1 MKDPISIRASDAT
14 HRPRR
19 GIHQHNHHE
28 ILIIKQGAGTH
39 VVDFEKFDIK
49 QNQIFFL
56 RPGQVHEFSPEPGSE
71 FYFIAFD
78 KDEVMLHAP
87 TELRQFEFFQSF
99 HCNGPVQLDEVDSI
113 IKQMVDVQH
122 ELNHPGPMQS
132 LLISGLVMVLLIKIQ
147 RKFRQFSVSTKWE
160 YNELVMLF
168 NQLVDDAQCQFRF
181 VKDYAQH
188 LHVSTTYLNDTV
200 KKVTGKPA
208 SFWIH
213 KKQVVIAKQLLNNRK
228 LNFKT
233 ISTKMGFT
241 DATHFARFFKSQTSV
256 TPSDYRTQTSA

>member
-1 MKDPISIRASDAT
+1 MKDPISIRASDAR
-14 HRPRR
+14 HQPRR
-19 GIHQHNHHE
+19 GIHQHKHHE
-28 ILIIKQGAGTH
+28 ILIIKKGSGSH
-39 VVDFEKFDIK
+39 LVDFERFDIK
-49 QNQIFFL
+49 PNQIYFL
-56 RPGQVHEFSPEPGSE
+56 RPGQVHEFSPNPGAE

-99 HCNGPVQLDEVDSI
+99 HCDGPVHLDEVDSI

-122 ELNHPGPMQS
+122 ELTHPGPMQS

-147 RKFRQFSVSTKWE
+147 RKFRQFAKVVAGD
-160 YNELVMLF
+160 YNELVMFF
-168 NQLVDDAQCQFRF
+168 NQLVDDPQCQFRF
-181 VKDYAQH
+181 VKEYAQH

-200 KKVTGKPA
+200 KKYTGRPA
-208 SFWIH
+208 SYWIQ

-233 ISTKMGFT
+233 ISTKMGFS
-241 DATHFARFFKSQTSV
+241 DATHFARFFKTHANV
-256 TPSDYRTQTSA
+256 TPTAYRSTIAS